1 MKIIDLEDHQRKD
14 HLLMEIQVLRI
25 ASEGGRAVQVMREL
39 VHPNLVNYVEMF
51 MERNSLMIVMEL
63 MKVT

>member
-1 MKIIDLEDHQRKD
+1 
-14 HLLMEIQVLRI
+14 
-25 ASEGGRAVQVMREL
+25 MREL

-51 MERNSLMIVMEL
+51 MERNSLMMVMEL